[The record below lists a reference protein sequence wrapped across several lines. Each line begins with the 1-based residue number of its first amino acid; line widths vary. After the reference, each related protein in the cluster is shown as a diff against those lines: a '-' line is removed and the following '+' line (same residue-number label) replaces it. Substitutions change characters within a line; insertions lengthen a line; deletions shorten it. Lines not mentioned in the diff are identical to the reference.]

1 MGLLEVER
9 LVRSRRNP
17 GMEWIYGSQTWHVRR
32 CKGDG
37 GGSNEKSLVGRQ
49 GRVSAEARVQSG
61 GLCWARPRRWP
72 SHPPDD
78 GTSQE
83 AEFMLE
89 MLGWR
94 VHRITKSQ
102 SVRPAGS

>member
-1 MGLLEVER
+1 MRYAVWR
-9 LVRSRRNP
+9 
-17 GMEWIYGSQTWHVRR
+17 
-32 CKGDG
+32 
-37 GGSNEKSLVGRQ
+37 NEKSL

-61 GLCWARPRRWP
+61 SLCWARPRRWP